1 MDPISIISLVGTC
14 ASLATRVVATAS
26 SIDEFVQSYRG
37 ADRSVASLATTLR
50 VFGES
55 LTQMR
60 SWLEQEPAVSSNLRR
75 TIKGSVDDCEVVLV
89 DLEEHVNT
97 ILRSSRFGKGGSTL
111 ASLTFGRKLK
121 HLWSASSIAKHE
133 TRLNSQVQTVMHL
146 INFVKLYVCPRAL
159 MPVHEEAD
167 ALILQE

>member
-14 ASLATRVVATAS
+14 VALSARVVVTAT
-26 SIDEFVQSYRG
+26 SIDEFVKSYRG
-37 ADRSVASLATTLR
+37 ADRLAASLATTLR

-75 TIKGSVDDCEVVLV
+75 TIKGSVDDCEVVLA
-89 DLEEHVNT
+89 DLEEHVNAV
-97 ILRSSRFGKGGSTL
+97 LRSSRGSTL
-111 ASLTFGRKLK
+111 TSLTFGRKLK
-121 HLWSASSIAKHE
+121 HLWNASSVAKHE

-146 INFVKLYVCPRAL
+146 INFVKL
-159 MPVHEEAD
+159 
-167 ALILQE
+167 